1 MKLRLVAIFLTLFAV
16 QVLGQQHSQQYLN
29 LNKKLAR
36 GWNTWSYGSMLEHV
50 LLPEGLS
57 IKLHFRQAFIATPG
71 DPHLLLDKVSP
82 DTTEIIKPLA
92 HAFDGSYTALQ
103 INNWKGNSL
112 LVESASDGDDL
123 VLLITPTAKSDV
135 QYQVEVHSGILWN
148 MPGHTSRSGDQIKA
162 HLPEKE
168 ITISSTQKT
177 ITTYHPYPNPNVT
190 IKGGET
196 FAIYT
201 GETRSLEEVRL
212 IVATAKENYE
222 ASANR
227 FGDLSSAY
235 LAIQSVLA
243 WNTIYDPEKNRVLSP
258 VSRAWNEAWQGY
270 VLFNWDTYLASLLF
284 ALDNKDLA
292 YANAIAVTQYPNENG
307 NIGHYQMADGTVSLM
322 SQPPIG
328 SMIIWKI
335 YKKYRDKWFLEEVY
349 QNLLTWN
356 HWWLKNRMVGDYLTW
371 GGWKGANS
379 QIAAWE
385 SGLDNSPMYDDI
397 PMVET
402 ENASLLNLADVGLN
416 ALYTADCQFLAK
428 IAAALGDK
436 ASAKE
441 LNQRKEQFTELTA
454 SLWNE
459 EEGIYLN
466 KLLETNE
473 SSQKLSPS
481 LFYPMIASVPSKTQ
495 ADQLIEEHYKD
506 EDEFY
511 GDYIIPSIA
520 RNDPQFDNIYW
531 RGAIWPPM
539 NFLVYLGLKNYDQEI
554 AAELANRS
562 FDMFMTAWDKHNFV
576 FENINSTHGPLE
588 VKDQLMTDPY
598 YHWGA
603 LMGIMKFMEEG
614 YYEPSSTGND

>member
-1 MKLRLVAIFLTLFAV
+1 MKLRLVAILLTLLSA
-16 QVLGQQHSQQYLN
+16 QLSAQEPSQQYRD
-29 LNKKLAR
+29 LNKRLTQ

-71 DPHLLLDKVSP
+71 DPHLLLDKVNP

-103 INNWKGNSL
+103 INNWKGNSV

-135 QYQVEVHSGILWN
+135 QYEVEVHSGILWN
-148 MPGHTSRSGDQIKA
+148 RPGNTARNEDQLTVY
-162 HLPEKE
+162 LPEKE

-177 ITTYHPYPNPNVT
+177 ITSYHPYPNPYLT

-201 GETRSLEEVRL
+201 GESRTLAEAQA

-222 ASANR
+222 TIANQ
-227 FGDLSSAY
+227 FGELSSAY

-284 ALDNKDLA
+284 AIDNKELA

-328 SMIIWKI
+328 SMIVWKI
-335 YKKYRDKWFLEEVY
+335 YEKYRDRWFLEEVY
-349 QNLLTWN
+349 KNLLTWN
-356 HWWLKNRMVGDYLTW
+356 RWWLKNRMVGDYLTW
-371 GGWKGANS
+371 GGWKGASS

-402 ENASLLNLADVGLN
+402 EYASLLNLTDVGLN
-416 ALYTADCQFLAK
+416 ALYTADCEYLAK
-428 IAAALGDK
+428 IAVELGDK
-436 ASAKE
+436 TSAKE
-441 LNQRKEQFTELTA
+441 LNLRQGQFAELTT

-466 KLLETNE
+466 KLLQTNDFSE
-473 SSQKLSPS
+473 RLSPS
-481 LFYPMIASVPSKTQ
+481 LFYPMIASIPSEDQ
-495 ADQLIEEHYKD
+495 ADRLIKEHFKN

-511 GDYIIPSIA
+511 GEYIIP
-520 RNDPQFDNIYW
+520 
-531 RGAIWPPM
+531 
-539 NFLVYLGLKNYDQEI
+539 
-554 AAELANRS
+554 
-562 FDMFMTAWDKHNFV
+562 
-576 FENINSTHGPLE
+576 
-588 VKDQLMTDPY
+588 
-598 YHWGA
+598 
-603 LMGIMKFMEEG
+603 
-614 YYEPSSTGND
+614 